1 MDYNSQ
7 VDARE
12 EEKFYLGS
20 VGVRPRVKYCYLG
33 NTSGY
38 PAAAGNYQ
46 LGFSYGIQPILVILE
61 DDLSSS
67 GTGGAKK
74 NN

>member
-1 MDYNSQ
+1 MDYDRK
-7 VDARE
+7 VDDWE

-20 VGVRPRVKYCYLG
+20 VEVRPRVKYCYLG

-46 LGFSYGIQPILVILE
+46 LGFSYGIQPIMVILE
-61 DDLSSS
+61 DDISSS